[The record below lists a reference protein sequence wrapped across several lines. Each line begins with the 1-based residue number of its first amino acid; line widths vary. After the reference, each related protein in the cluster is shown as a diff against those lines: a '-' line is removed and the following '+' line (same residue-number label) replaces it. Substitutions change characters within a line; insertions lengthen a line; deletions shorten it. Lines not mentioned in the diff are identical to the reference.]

1 MAIHFEQARREYVS
15 ISMKL
20 LIQWTAYHIAL
31 MKVGLSYI
39 PVNGKQFNYKEGLTK
54 DQNLFSKMI
63 KEKEVK
69 MIK

>member
-1 MAIHFEQARREYVS
+1 
-15 ISMKL
+15 MKL

-39 PVNGKQFNYKEGLTK
+39 PVDGKQFNYKEGLTK